1 VKTRRETTGLTEPT
15 TPDVVPALSTLERI
29 ENRLALATDSG
40 DWVRFQACFTADARA
55 DYGALGAGP
64 IAEIVSAIRGSQ
76 ARYAGTMNL
85 VGTHLAEVDG
95 NRGRAETYVVSHH
108 FRNQD
113 GESWDDHAGTHYLDE
128 FVYGPQG
135 WQIAR
140 RVARLRWFRSDRI
153 VGGWQ

>member
-1 VKTRRETTGLTEPT
+1 LCS
-15 TPDVVPALSTLERI
+15 LQRI
-29 ENRLALATDSG
+29 ESRLALATDAG
-40 DWVRFQACFTADARA
+40 DWVRFRACFTTDARA

-64 IAEIVSAIRGSQ
+64 IEEIVSAIRDSQ

-85 VGTHLAEVDG
+85 VATHLAEVDG
-95 NRGRAETYVVSHH
+95 ERAHAETYVVSHH
-108 FRNQD
+108 FRTEG

-128 FVYGPQG
+128 FVSGPEG

-140 RVARLRWFRSDRI
+140 RVARLRWFRSDLI